1 MATWT
6 AFSGTANASW
16 AFDGLGSIDS
26 VHSTSTRLIF
36 NNGDGTLTYLIGTGL
51 TVSNDPTWTTLTE
64 VDHVAADGTTVL
76 ESITNITLGYQAG
89 HFFTGIL
96 AGNDSIVGS
105 SGADNIWGHTGDDTI
120 TGGAGADNLNGGGGN
135 DVFILNA
142 GDFAAGE
149 GIGDAGS
156 GIIDLENAGSVDFST
171 GTFTG
176 ISTVKFDSGV
186 SSATFDSGQP
196 VHAGTQ
202 EINTFIGSAQADTVT
217 FKNAYSD
224 FSHLTFTSWT
234 AGVDT
239 INFITNNGN
248 FGSLVGTS
256 QNDTMTLNGAGNVQ
270 GGAGD
275 DTFIYNATSTAG
287 DLDGGAGN
295 DTVELESANR
305 TFADGAMR
313 NIERLVFLSGNSTI
327 TFLGNTLVTAAPTI
341 VGSAGIDKIVINS
354 SQTDLSGVSFS
365 SWTAGVDSITINVS
379 YYGITSTA
387 IGSSQADLING
398 SVGADSIS
406 GGGGNDTIAGNT
418 GNDTIDG
425 GAGDDTA
432 VFSGNRSSYTITN
445 SGGQILVS
453 GTYVVTLTNVEHLQF
468 ADMTLNASDV
478 PINSTGTAG
487 NDLIYGGGGND
498 TLSGLAGND
507 VLVGL
512 GGDDVGYG
520 GDGNDYFYA
529 GAGNDVLFGGNGL
542 DVLLGEAGNDS
553 IYGGAGFNYLFG
565 GDGNDVLV
573 GSGGTSSSDVNV
585 MFGGNGGDALY
596 GGLGTNYFYGGAGV
610 DTMFGGSGLNIF
622 ISSGETDGN
631 YIYGGSGQNYIYG
644 SNGGDTVTGGSGV
657 DVFLMGSGAD
667 VISGGG
673 GVDYAW
679 GGGGSDTFMISDTT
693 SEVMVIQD
701 FNAGGVNDV
710 VNFAGTSLHSFADVQ
725 AAEFYSPGIN
735 TTIITDAAGNAA
747 WLIGVA
753 PGQLDASMFRLT

>member
-36 NNGDGTLTYLIGTGL
+36 NNGDGTLTYLNGTGL
-51 TVSNDPTWTTLTE
+51 TVSNDPTWTTLTS
-64 VDHVAADGTTVL
+64 VDHVAADGTTVI

-105 SGADNIWGHTGDDTI
+105 SGVDHIWGHAGDDTI
-120 TGGAGADNLNGGGGN
+120 TGGGGADVLNGGGGN
-135 DVFILNA
+135 DIFILAA

-149 GIGDAGS
+149 QIGDNGA

-171 GTFTG
+171 GVFSG

-186 SSATFDSGQP
+186 SSATFDSGQG
-196 VHAGTQ
+196 VHAGSG
-202 EINTFIGSAQADTVT
+202 EINTFIGSAQADSVT

-224 FSHLTFTSWT
+224 FSNLTFTSWT

-239 INFITNNGN
+239 INFITAGGN
-248 FGSLVGTS
+248 FGSLVGTN
-256 QNDTMTLNGAGNVQ
+256 QDDTMTLNGHGNVQ

-275 DTFIYNATSTAG
+275 DTFIYNATSTGG

-295 DTVELESANR
+295 DTVEFNSANI
-305 TFADGAMR
+305 TYGDGR
-313 NIERLVFLSGNSTI
+313 LTNVERMVFETGNSTV
-327 TFLGNTLVTAAPTI
+327 TFLGNTLVTAVPTI
-341 VGSAGIDKIVINS
+341 VGGPGIDKIVINS
-354 SQTDLSGVSFS
+354 SQTNLSGVSFT
-365 SWTAGVDSITINVS
+365 SWTAGVDSITININF
-379 YYGITSTA
+379 GAGSTA
-387 IGSSQADLING
+387 IGSSQADQING

-406 GGGGNDTIAGNT
+406 GGAGNDTIAGNT

-432 VFSGNRSSYTITN
+432 VFSGSRSSYTISN

-478 PINSTGTAG
+478 PINNTGTAG

-553 IYGGAGFNYLFG
+553 IYGGSGFNYLFG
-565 GDGNDVLV
+565 GDGNDILV
-573 GSGGTSSSDVNV
+573 GSGGTANSDVNV
-585 MFGGNGGDALY
+585 MFGGNGGDDLY
-596 GGLGTNYFYGGAGV
+596 GGQGTNYFYGGAGV

-753 PGQLDASMFRLT
+753 PGQLDASMFKFS

>member
-36 NNGDGTLTYLIGTGL
+36 NNGDGTLTYLNGTGL
-51 TVSNDPTWTTLTE
+51 TVSNDPTWTTLTS

-105 SGADNIWGHTGDDTI
+105 SGADHIWGHTGDDTI
-120 TGGAGADNLNGGGGN
+120 TGGGGADALNGGGGN
-135 DVFILNA
+135 DVFILDA

-149 GIGDAGS
+149 SITDNGA

-171 GTFTG
+171 GTFSG
-176 ISTVKFDSGV
+176 ISTVKFGSGV

-196 VHAGTQ
+196 VHAGTL

-248 FGSLVGTS
+248 FGSLVGTN
-256 QNDTMTLNGAGNVQ
+256 QNDTMTLNGGGNVQ
-270 GGAGD
+270 GGTGD
-275 DTFIYNATSTAG
+275 DTFIYNATSAGG

-295 DTVELESANR
+295 DTIELESANI
-305 TFADGAMR
+305 TYGDGR
-313 NIERLVFLSGNSTI
+313 LTNVERLVFLSGNSTI
-327 TFLGNTLVTAAPTI
+327 TFLGNTLVTAVPTI
-341 VGSAGIDKIVINS
+341 IGSAGTDKIVINS
-354 SQTDLSGVSFS
+354 SQTNLSGVSFS

-379 YYGITSTA
+379 YYGVTSTA

-398 SVGADSIS
+398 SVGADQIS
-406 GGGGNDTIAGNT
+406 AGGGNDTIAGNT
-418 GNDTIDG
+418 GNGIGHLCRDAAT
-425 GAGDDTA
+425 GAAT
-432 VFSGNRSSYTITN
+432 RSATRAARS
-445 SGGQILVS
+445 
-453 GTYVVTLTNVEHLQF
+453 VEHLQF

-553 IYGGAGFNYLFG
+553 IYGGSGFNYLFG
-565 GDGNDVLV
+565 GDGNDILV
-573 GSGGTSSSDVNV
+573 GSGGTASSDVNV
-585 MFGGNGGDALY
+585 MFGGNGGDDLY

-610 DTMFGGSGLNIF
+610 DTMFGGSGENIF

-631 YIYGGSGQNYIYG
+631 YIYGGSGQNYVYG
-644 SNGGDTVTGGSGV
+644 SNGGDTVSGGSGV

-679 GGGGSDTFMISDTT
+679 GGGGSDTFMINDTT

-710 VNFAGTSLHSFADVQ
+710 VNFAGTSLHSFADLQ

>member
-36 NNGDGTLTYLIGTGL
+36 NNGDGTLTYLNGTGL
-51 TVSNDPTWTTLTE
+51 TVSNDPTWTTLTS

-105 SGADNIWGHTGDDTI
+105 SGVDHIWGHAGDDTI
-120 TGGAGADNLNGGGGN
+120 TGGGGADFLNGGGGN
-135 DVFILNA
+135 DVFILAA

-149 GIGDAGS
+149 QIGDNGAGV
-156 GIIDLENAGSVDFST
+156 IDLENAGSVDFST
-171 GTFTG
+171 GGFSG

-186 SSATFDSGQP
+186 SSATFDSGQG
-196 VHAGTQ
+196 VQAGYLQ
-202 EINTFIGSAQADTVT
+202 INTFIGSAQADSVT
-217 FKNAYSD
+217 FKNASSD

-234 AGVDT
+234 PGVDT
-239 INFITNNGN
+239 INIITGNGN
-248 FGSLVGTS
+248 FGSLVGTN
-256 QNDTMTLNGAGNVQ
+256 QNDTITLNGAGNVQ

-275 DTFIYNATSTAG
+275 DTFIYNASSAGG

-295 DTVELESANR
+295 DTIELESANI
-305 TFADGAMR
+305 TYGDGR
-313 NIERLVFLSGNSTI
+313 LTNVERLVFLSGNSTI
-327 TFLGNTLVTAAPTI
+327 TFMGNTQVTAVPTI

-354 SQTDLSGVSFS
+354 SQVDLSGVSFQ

-379 YYGITSTA
+379 FVATPV
-387 IGSSQADLING
+387 IGSSQADIING
-398 SVGADSIS
+398 SAGADSIS
-406 GGGGNDTIAGNT
+406 AGDGNDTITGGN

-432 VFSGNRSSYTITN
+432 VFSGNRSSYTISK

-453 GTYVVTLTNVEHLQF
+453 GTNVVTLTNVEHLQF
-468 ADMTLNASDV
+468 ADMTVNVSDL

-487 NDLIYGGGGND
+487 NDLMYGGSGND

-507 VLVGL
+507 VLVSL
-512 GGDDVGYG
+512 AGDDVNYG
-520 GDGNDYFYA
+520 GDGNDYIYA

-565 GDGNDVLV
+565 GDGNDILV
-573 GSGGTSSSDVNV
+573 GSGGTAGSDVNV
-585 MFGGNGGDALY
+585 MYGGNGGDDLY

-610 DTMFGGSGLNIF
+610 DTMFGGSGENIF

-631 YIYGGSGQNYIYG
+631 YIYGGSGQNYVYG

-673 GVDYAW
+673 GIDYAW
-679 GGGGSDTFMISDTT
+679 GGGGSDTFMINDTT
-693 SEVMVIQD
+693 LGSMVIQD

-725 AAEFYSPGIN
+725 AAEFYVPGTN
-735 TTIITDAAGNAA
+735 TTIITDAAGSAA
-747 WLIGVA
+747 WLVGWA